1 MRRMIIAKLHNVTGI
16 MNRFTAVLNRRQ
28 VNILSIT
35 AGVTESQDLT
45 HTTFVIEVDHL
56 DEVEQIIKQLNRLID
71 VIEVADITDLPHVE
85 REVVL
90 IKVSAP
96 PTIRAEIFTMIEP
109 FRVNV
114 VDVNLENVTIQ
125 LTGDSAKIE
134 ALIDVV
140 SPYGILNMARTGS
153 AGFEP
158 WVST

>member
-45 HTTFVIEVDHL
+45 HTTFVIEVDYL

-71 VIEVADITDLPHVE
+71 VIEVVDITDLPHVE

-96 PTIRAEIFTMIEP
+96 PTIRAEIFTMIDP

-153 AGFEP
+153 AGFERG
-158 WVST
+158 

>member
-153 AGFEP
+153 AGFECG
-158 WVST
+158 

>member
-96 PTIRAEIFTMIEP
+96 PTIRAEIFTNIEP

-153 AGFEP
+153 AGFERG
-158 WVST
+158 

>member
-45 HTTFVIEVDHL
+45 HTSFVIEVDHL

-153 AGFEP
+153 AGFERG
-158 WVST
+158 

>member
-1 MRRMIIAKLHNVTGI
+1 MIIAKLHNVTGI

-56 DEVEQIIKQLNRLID
+56 DEVKQIIKQLNRLID
-71 VIEVADITDLPHVE
+71 VIEVADITDLSHVQ

-153 AGFEP
+153 AGFERG
-158 WVST
+158 

>member
-1 MRRMIIAKLHNVTGI
+1 MRRMIIAKLQNVTGI

-153 AGFEP
+153 AGFERG
-158 WVST
+158 

>member
-45 HTTFVIEVDHL
+45 HTTFVIEVDYL

-153 AGFEP
+153 AGFERG
-158 WVST
+158 

>member
-1 MRRMIIAKLHNVTGI
+1 

-56 DEVEQIIKQLNRLID
+56 DEVKQIIKQLNRLID
-71 VIEVADITDLPHVE
+71 VIEVADITDLSHVE

-153 AGFEP
+153 AGFERG
-158 WVST
+158 

>member
-71 VIEVADITDLPHVE
+71 VIEVSDITDLPHVE

-125 LTGDSAKIE
+125 LMGDSAKIE

-153 AGFEP
+153 AGFERG
-158 WVST
+158 

>member
-56 DEVEQIIKQLNRLID
+56 DEVEQIIKQSNRLID

-153 AGFEP
+153 AGFERG
-158 WVST
+158 

>member
-71 VIEVADITDLPHVE
+71 VIEVADITDLSHVE

-153 AGFEP
+153 
-158 WVST
+158 

>member
-1 MRRMIIAKLHNVTGI
+1 MIIAKLHNVTGT

-85 REVVL
+85 REIVL

-153 AGFEP
+153 AGFERG
-158 WVST
+158 

>member
-35 AGVTESQDLT
+35 AGVTERQDLT

-153 AGFEP
+153 AGFERG
-158 WVST
+158 

>member
-1 MRRMIIAKLHNVTGI
+1 MIIAKLHNITGI

-153 AGFEP
+153 AGFERG
-158 WVST
+158 

>member
-28 VNILSIT
+28 VNIISIT

-45 HTTFVIEVDHL
+45 HTTFVIEVDYL
-56 DEVEQIIKQLNRLID
+56 NEVEQIIKQLNRLID
-71 VIEVADITDLPHVE
+71 VIEVADITDLPHVA

-109 FRVNV
+109 FWVNV

-153 AGFEP
+153 AGFERG
-158 WVST
+158 

>member
-28 VNILSIT
+28 VNIISIT

-45 HTTFVIEVDHL
+45 HTTFVIEVDYL
-56 DEVEQIIKQLNRLID
+56 NEVEQIIKQLNRLID
-71 VIEVADITDLPHVE
+71 VIEVADITDLPHVA

-96 PTIRAEIFTMIEP
+96 PTIRAEIFTMIDP

-153 AGFEP
+153 AGFERG
-158 WVST
+158 

>member
-28 VNILSIT
+28 VNITSIT

-45 HTTFVIEVDHL
+45 HTTFVIEVDYL
-56 DEVEQIIKQLNRLID
+56 NEVEQIIKQLNRLID
-71 VIEVADITDLPHVE
+71 VIEVADITDLPHVA

-114 VDVNLENVTIQ
+114 VDVNRENVTIQ

-153 AGFEP
+153 EYHKD
-158 WVST
+158 

>member
-16 MNRFTAVLNRRQ
+16 MNRFTTVLNRRQ
-28 VNILSIT
+28 VNIISIT

-45 HTTFVIEVDHL
+45 HTTFVIEVDYL
-56 DEVEQIIKQLNRLID
+56 NEVEQIIKQLNRLID
-71 VIEVADITDLPHVE
+71 VIEVADITDLPHVA

-114 VDVNLENVTIQ
+114 VDVNRENVTIQ

-153 AGFEP
+153 AGFERG
-158 WVST
+158 

>member
-134 ALIDVV
+134 ALIEVV

-153 AGFEP
+153 AGFERG
-158 WVST
+158 

>member
-114 VDVNLENVTIQ
+114 VDVNLENVSIQ

-153 AGFEP
+153 AGFERG
-158 WVST
+158 

>member
-28 VNILSIT
+28 VNIISIT
-35 AGVTESQDLT
+35 AGLTESQDLT
-45 HTTFVIEVDHL
+45 HTTFVIEVDYL
-56 DEVEQIIKQLNRLID
+56 NEVEQIIKQLNRLID
-71 VIEVADITDLPHVE
+71 VIEVADITDLPHVA

-153 AGFEP
+153 AGFERG
-158 WVST
+158 

>member
-85 REVVL
+85 RVVVL

-153 AGFEP
+153 AGFERG
-158 WVST
+158 

>member
-28 VNILSIT
+28 VNIISIT

-45 HTTFVIEVDHL
+45 HTTFVIEVDYL
-56 DEVEQIIKQLNRLID
+56 NEVEQIIKQLNLLID
-71 VIEVADITDLPHVE
+71 VIEVADITDLPHVA

-109 FRVNV
+109 FRVKV

-153 AGFEP
+153 AGFERG
-158 WVST
+158 

>member
-114 VDVNLENVTIQ
+114 IDVNLENVTIQ

-153 AGFEP
+153 AGFERG
-158 WVST
+158 

>member
-28 VNILSIT
+28 VNIISIT

-45 HTTFVIEVDHL
+45 HTTFVIEVDYL
-56 DEVEQIIKQLNRLID
+56 NEVEQIIKQLNRLID
-71 VIEVADITDLPHVE
+71 VIEVADITDLPNVA

-114 VDVNLENVTIQ
+114 VDVNRENVTIQ

-153 AGFEP
+153 AGFERG
-158 WVST
+158 

>member
-28 VNILSIT
+28 VNIISIT

-45 HTTFVIEVDHL
+45 HTTFVIEVEHL

-71 VIEVADITDLPHVE
+71 VIEVADITDLPHVA

-96 PTIRAEIFTMIEP
+96 PTIRAEIFTMIDP

-114 VDVNLENVTIQ
+114 VDVNRENVTIQ

-140 SPYGILNMARTGS
+140 SPYGILDMARTGS
-153 AGFEP
+153 AGFERG
-158 WVST
+158 

>member
-28 VNILSIT
+28 VNIISIT

-45 HTTFVIEVDHL
+45 HTTFVIEVDYL
-56 DEVEQIIKQLNRLID
+56 NEVDQIIKQLNRLID
-71 VIEVADITDLPHVE
+71 VIEVADITDLPHVA

-114 VDVNLENVTIQ
+114 VDVNRENVTIQ

-153 AGFEP
+153 AGFERG
-158 WVST
+158 

>member
-96 PTIRAEIFTMIEP
+96 PTIRAEIFTKIEP

-140 SPYGILNMARTGS
+140 SPYGILNMARSGS
-153 AGFEP
+153 AGFERG
-158 WVST
+158 

>member
-1 MRRMIIAKLHNVTGI
+1 MRRMIIAKLHNVTGT

-153 AGFEP
+153 AGFERG
-158 WVST
+158 

>member
-45 HTTFVIEVDHL
+45 HTTLVIEVDHL

-153 AGFEP
+153 AGFERG
-158 WVST
+158 

>member
-1 MRRMIIAKLHNVTGI
+1 MIIAKLHNVTGI

-85 REVVL
+85 REIVL

-153 AGFEP
+153 AGFERG
-158 WVST
+158 

>member
-1 MRRMIIAKLHNVTGI
+1 MIIAKLHNVTGI

-140 SPYGILNMARTGS
+140 SPYGVLNMARTGS
-153 AGFEP
+153 AGFERG
-158 WVST
+158 

>member
-1 MRRMIIAKLHNVTGI
+1 MIIAKLHNVTGI

-56 DEVEQIIKQLNRLID
+56 DEVKQIIKQLNRLID
-71 VIEVADITDLPHVE
+71 VIEVADITDLSHVE

-96 PTIRAEIFTMIEP
+96 TTIRAEIFTMIEP

-153 AGFEP
+153 AGFERG
-158 WVST
+158 

>member
-1 MRRMIIAKLHNVTGI
+1 MIIAKLHNVTGI

-96 PTIRAEIFTMIEP
+96 PTIRAEIYTMIEP

-153 AGFEP
+153 AGFERG
-158 WVST
+158 

>member
-1 MRRMIIAKLHNVTGI
+1 MIIAKLHNVTGI
-16 MNRFTAVLNRRQ
+16 MNRFTAILNRRQ

-153 AGFEP
+153 AGFERG
-158 WVST
+158 

>member
-56 DEVEQIIKQLNRLID
+56 DEVKQIIKQLNRLID

-153 AGFEP
+153 AGFERG
-158 WVST
+158 

>member
-114 VDVNLENVTIQ
+114 VDVNRENVTIQ

-153 AGFEP
+153 AGFERG
-158 WVST
+158 

>member
-71 VIEVADITDLPHVE
+71 VIEVADITDFPHVE

-134 ALIDVV
+134 ALIEVV
-140 SPYGILNMARTGS
+140 SPYGILNMARTVS
-153 AGFEP
+153 AGFERG
-158 WVST
+158 